1 MEVFFIKINRF
12 LCSLLYCFIILKF
25 NVVYILFI
33 NLIGIL
39 YDLGVVLNWKYIG
52 LLVLFEKLKM
62 IFGDINLEKKN
73 KVLING
79 E

>member
-1 MEVFFIKINRF
+1 M
-12 LCSLLYCFIILKF
+12 KF